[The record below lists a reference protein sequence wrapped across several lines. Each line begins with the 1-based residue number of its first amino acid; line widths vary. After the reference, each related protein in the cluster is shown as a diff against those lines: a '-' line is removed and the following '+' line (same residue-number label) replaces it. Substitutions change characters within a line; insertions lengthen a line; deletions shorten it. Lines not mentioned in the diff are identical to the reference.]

1 MLQLPERSPPLQWAG
16 RLHCGAWPGPQSAQ
30 TNAPAPVRVAW
41 QAMAGATQTAA
52 RLAVRVQSG
61 CQAHVQRRLAGRPPG
76 CAVALAT
83 DAPAPEQAWSAAL
96 PPARTRGQAL
106 RCRPA
111 LSKAPAG
118 SGPVAGRPGPHAGT
132 WQAGG
137 AEAESRTS
145 AGVQR
150 EDRYSTT
157 RAPHGEP
164 AAAVSDCGTQLIRAA
179 PQRSAQGRA
188 AMAQASS
195 DRPTFSREHCFQRTL
210 PCDENA
216 LGAAAAPHR
225 LRRLPRVATRPRV

>member
-1 MLQLPERSPPLQWAG
+1 MLQLPERSPRLQGAG
-16 RLHCGAWPGPQSAQ
+16 RRLHCGAWPGPQSVQ

-41 QAMAGATQTAA
+41 QAMAVATQTAA

-83 DAPAPEQAWSAAL
+83 DVPAPEQARSAAL

-111 LSKAPAG
+111 RSKARAG
-118 SGPVAGRPGPHAGT
+118 SGPAAGRPGPHAGT

-164 AAAVSDCGTQLIRAA
+164 AAAVSDRRTHLLRAA
-179 PQRSAQGRA
+179 PRRSAQGRA
-188 AMAQASS
+188 PPCRRRLRTGRRFLASTVS
-195 DRPTFSREHCFQRTL
+195 SEHC
-210 PCDENA
+210 PAMKMD
-216 LGAAAAPHR
+216 
-225 LRRLPRVATRPRV
+225 